1 MKLLYFYENIKIVR
15 IDTKKSGIKFSK
27 FILDLIFQTNTLSTT
42 TDRTNEIVDFSWK
55 PPSSLVTM
63 EEWIQTA
70 IEVLNENQIFF
81 CIVINFSR

>member
-15 IDTKKSGIKFSK
+15 IDTQKRKSRELNFRN
-27 FILDLIFQTNTLSTT
+27 LDLIFQTNTLSTT

-70 IEVLNENQIFF
+70 IEVFF
-81 CIVINFSR
+81 FKIKFLFVL